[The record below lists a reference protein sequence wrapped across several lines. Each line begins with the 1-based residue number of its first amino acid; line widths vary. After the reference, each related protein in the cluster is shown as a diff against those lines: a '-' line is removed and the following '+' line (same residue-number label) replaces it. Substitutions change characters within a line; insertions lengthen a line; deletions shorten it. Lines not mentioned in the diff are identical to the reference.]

1 VKSSVSF
8 GDLAQAVRVLQP
20 EDKATL
26 AAMVAIIDPSSA
38 EAPAAKRTITPIVI
52 PPPVIPPPRGPFDP
66 EERTAEALADSQF
79 YPIEIESE
87 ADRHAPLLRM
97 ADASQPL
104 TLSGSERDEPRPELP
119 PLLRPQS
126 KRAILSAALA
136 TNIPS
141 GIDIGRTI
149 ELLAR
154 CQPLERLPVRVRRS
168 VRRGVQL
175 LLDKG
180 SGMAPFLAD
189 QGAMTEWIRNVIG
202 AQRVQVASFIGS
214 PKQGL
219 LEGLHK
225 RLDHAFPAGGTPV
238 VLLTDLGIARPPALD
253 EAASVDEW
261 LAFAQGARLAGCP
274 VLAFVPYP
282 PARWPRALRRA
293 MTILQWD
300 RALTA
305 GQAAKGSRG

>member
-1 VKSSVSF
+1 LKSSVSF
-8 GDLAQAVRVLQP
+8 GDLAEAVRVLQP
-20 EDKATL
+20 EDQATL
-26 AAMVAIIDPSSA
+26 AAMQAIIDPSSA
-38 EAPAAKRTITPIVI
+38 EAPPEKKGKIPLFLDDHLLQRPPLVSTTP
-52 PPPVIPPPRGPFDP
+52 R
-66 EERTAEALADSQF
+66 EASAEQEF

-87 ADRHAPLLRM
+87 VDHTVPLLRM
-97 ADASQPL
+97 ADSPPPML
-104 TLSGSERDEPRPELP
+104 LSASERDEPRPELP

-141 GIDIGRTI
+141 GIDIARTI
-149 ELLAR
+149 QLLAR
-154 CQPLERLPVRVRRS
+154 CQPLERLPLRVRRS

-189 QGAMTEWIRNVIG
+189 QGAMIEWIRNVIG

-225 RLDHAFPAGGTPV
+225 RLDHVFPAAGTPV

-253 EAASVDEW
+253 EAASVEEW
-261 LAFAQGARLAGCP
+261 LAFAQAARVAGCP
-274 VLAFVPYP
+274 VIAFVPYP

-305 GQAAKGSRG
+305 GQAAKGSR